1 MSILRRHPI
10 SAHPSWHRPP
20 GVRPPPSIHSHS
32 LRSSPP
38 KPNTVSILLLHNS
51 RSNSF
56 TANIHIRVPTST
68 QTIFRGDSNPGGF
81 CRVVEVGVAMAEG
94 GGGTAMAMAVPALL
108 YHEVQESRLCAV
120 HCVNAV
126 LQGPY
131 FSEVDLATMAQE
143 LDQQEQQ
150 VMLESGAGSTHYLN
164 YMAEGS
170 SNVDAD
176 GNFSIQ
182 VLNRALQIWNLQCVP
197 LEAPEAA
204 DARADPQ
211 KQSAFICH
219 LQAHWFCIRRVGEKW
234 YNFNS
239 LYPAPEYLSNFYL
252 SAYLDTLKNSGWSI
266 FVVRG
271 SLPNSACWGNEDNVG
286 RWLTSEEAERITRA
300 AKDAQAEKSKAS
312 PVAKDGS
319 KIGSANLAAALAA
332 SFNPQA
338 ASASFSN
345 NFGGDEDADYASAI
359 AASLAD
365 IKCPPTSSSS
375 SAQQGQ
381 QTQGPDASALA
392 QALASSLFSAA
403 RASGLNLPAPP
414 HPPKD

>member
-1 MSILRRHPI
+1 MVQS
-10 SAHPSWHRPP
+10 S
-20 GVRPPPSIHSHS
+20 
-32 LRSSPP
+32 SSPSP
-38 KPNTVSILLLHNS
+38 P
-51 RSNSF
+51 
-56 TANIHIRVPTST
+56 
-68 QTIFRGDSNPGGF
+68 
-81 CRVVEVGVAMAEG
+81 
-94 GGGTAMAMAVPALL
+94 LL

-150 VMLESGAGSTHYLN
+150 VMLESGAASSHYLS

-211 KQSAFICH
+211 TQSAFICH
-219 LQAHWFCIRRVGEKW
+219 LQAHWFCIRRVGKRW

-271 SLPNSACWGNEDNVG
+271 SLPSSGCWGNEDNVG
-286 RWLTSEEAERITRA
+286 RWLSSEEAERITRTA
-300 AKDAQAEKSKAS
+300 KEKDAAAPKTKSEKETSRI
-312 PVAKDGS
+312 
-319 KIGSANLAAALAA
+319 IGSANLAAALAA
-332 SFNPQA
+332 SLGPQN
-338 ASASFSN
+338 ASISSFSN
-345 NFGGDEDADYASAI
+345 SLGDDEDAEYASAI

-365 IKCPPTSSSS
+365 IQCPPTSSLI
-375 SAQQGQ
+375 QE
-381 QTQGPDASALA
+381 GPDASALA

-403 RASGLNLPAPP
+403 RASGVNLPAPP
-414 HPPKD
+414 PPKD